1 MAFLSAVRYRPGK
14 LRVLCGTDGELVLL
28 LDISERQNGTLAYK
42 AGAQGGGYA
51 LLDLRTRDTVA
62 GVLSVVD
69 DALLHGASAHA
80 QEEERVRR
88 KRREGKGG

>member
-1 MAFLSAVRYRPGK
+1 MAFLSAVRYRPGE
-14 LRVLCGTDGELVLL
+14 LRVLRGADGELVLL
-28 LDISERQNGTLAYK
+28 FDISEQQNGTLAYK
-42 AGAQGGGYA
+42 AGAQGKGYA

-69 DALLHGASAHA
+69 DALLHGASVHA

>member
-1 MAFLSAVRYRPGK
+1 MAFLSAVRYRPGE
-14 LRVLCGTDGELVLL
+14 LRVLRGADGELVLL
-28 LDISERQNGTLAYK
+28 FDISEQQNGTLAYK

-69 DALLHGASAHA
+69 DALLH
-80 QEEERVRR
+80 
-88 KRREGKGG
+88 